1 MNRRVFLRS
10 PILLLPTNKNMME
23 RHQSVF
29 VSNNKKLTVK
39 MTYFDYDS
47 QVLLIT
53 EKEWYDPI
61 TNDIRKDVLRQ
72 MFILDS
78 FDA

>member
-10 PILLLPTNKNMME
+10 PILLLPTNKKMLE

-39 MTYFDYDS
+39 MTYFYYDS

-61 TNDIRKDVLRQ
+61 TDDIRTDVSRQ